1 MLLFSRE
8 VHLHQNQDRK
18 PIHTVSITTDTGKTV
33 AQTHTG
39 ALSEFTTS
47 NHLRNRRFI
56 I

>member
-33 AQTHTG
+33 AQPTQ
-39 ALSEFTTS
+39 ALYPSLQRQTT
-47 NHLRNRRFI
+47 LGI
-56 I
+56 GGLL